1 MRPRL
6 SGGGGAPRRARRS
19 AGRPLA
25 RVRWG
30 FAALAALTVTVSG
43 CAVYHRRPLPAG
55 PDLVGVAA
63 LRVPASRFGLPGL
76 KPAPLDPARGF
87 TAVNLME
94 LAVAGDPQLEAARA
108 RAGVAD
114 AQLFAAGLLP
124 DPQIAAGLS
133 RSTLHTGYS
142 LGLMEDVRAL
152 LTMHA
157 ARKAAAAHARQVNL
171 GILWQ
176 EWQVA
181 ERARMLFLRARELRR
196 LRTVWA
202 PKRRLLRRLYE
213 QDRRQLSAG
222 DVAAGPVAAA
232 LARWTLAEQAW
243 RTLALQQNLTWHQ
256 IDGLLGLR
264 PGTRLRL
271 RGGPGLHRLSR
282 RRFHAALGALARR
295 RPDLLALRAGYR
307 SAEEKLRVQILRQF
321 PMIGVGVQH
330 AEAADDAVHTFGFD
344 VTLTLPLFNRNRG
357 AIAIGRARRAYL
369 YRVYQARLDEAEN
382 QADTLYD
389 AARILRAQLA
399 AVHAHLR
406 QLERARQAARASFQR
421 GELDLA
427 AYTRVAADVASAQA
441 QCIALR
447 ASLGRADS
455 ALDML
460 LALPL

>member
-1 MRPRL
+1 M
-6 SGGGGAPRRARRS
+6 
-19 AGRPLA
+19 
-25 RVRWG
+25 
-30 FAALAALTVTVSG
+30 LAAFLSG
-43 CAVYHRRPLPAG
+43 CAVYHRRPLPSG

-76 KPAPLDPARGF
+76 KPAPLEPARGF
-87 TAVNLME
+87 TVVNLME
-94 LAVAGDPQLEAARA
+94 LAVAGDPQLKAARA
-108 RAGVAD
+108 RAGVAG
-114 AQLFAAGLLP
+114 AKLFAAGLLP

-157 ARKAAAAHARQVNL
+157 ARKAAAAHVRQVNL

-181 ERARMLFLRARELRR
+181 EQARMLFLRARELRR
-196 LRTVWA
+196 LRAVLA

-213 QDRRQLSAG
+213 QDRRQLAAG
-222 DVAAGPVAAA
+222 DVAAGQVAGE
-232 LARWTLAEQAW
+232 LARWTAAEQAW
-243 RTLALQQNLTWHQ
+243 RTLALQENLIWHE
-256 IDGLLGLR
+256 IDDLLGLR

-271 RGGPGLHRLSR
+271 RGGPGLHRLSS

-295 RPDLLALRAGYR
+295 RPDLLALRAGYQ
-307 SAEEKLRVQILRQF
+307 SAEEKLRLQILRQF

-330 AEAADDAVHTFGFD
+330 SEAADDAVHTVGFD

-369 YRVYQARLDEAEN
+369 YQVYQSRLDEAAN
-382 QADTLYD
+382 QADALYD
-389 AARILRAQLA
+389 AERILRAQLRTA
-399 AVHAHLR
+399 NAHLA
-406 QLERARQAARASFQR
+406 QLERARSAARASFER
-421 GELDLA
+421 GELALA
-427 AYTRVAADVASAQA
+427 GYTRVAADVASAQM
-441 QCIALR
+441 QRIALR
-447 ASLGRADS
+447 TSLARAGS